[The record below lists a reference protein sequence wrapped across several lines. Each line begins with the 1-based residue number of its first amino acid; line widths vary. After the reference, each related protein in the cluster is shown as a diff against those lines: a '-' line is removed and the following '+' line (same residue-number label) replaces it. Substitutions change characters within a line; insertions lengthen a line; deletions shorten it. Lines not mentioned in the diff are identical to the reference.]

1 MDTTQP
7 CPKKLQVGVIASI
20 VIAALGL
27 VEFLFGFLP
36 LDAIE
41 LVGRGIIIGGMI
53 VFVAGLCGAYCS
65 IPSMFRLKGFP
76 RLVAALSAL
85 VSLYAVLHCAGFYRW
100 AVGLP

>member
-1 MDTTQP
+1 MDTIQP
-7 CPKKLQVGVIASI
+7 CPKKLRVGVIASI
-20 VIAALGL
+20 VIVALGL
-27 VEFLFGFLP
+27 IEFLSGFLP

-41 LVGRGIIIGGMI
+41 LVGRAMVLGGMI

-65 IPSMFRLKGFP
+65 IPSMFRLKGFH

-100 AVGLP
+100 AIGLP